1 MLNLEH
7 IQANSTRE
15 LVQEKVKTKQ
25 SESYCIVLYNDDHN
39 SFQHVIQCLMEV
51 CEHSAEQ
58 AEQCAILI
66 HYKGKTDV
74 KRGSYE
80 ELKTMCE
87 AIVERGIGATV
98 EEIKS

>member
-1 MLNLEH
+1 MNMLNLEH

-58 AEQCAILI
+58 AEQCAWIV
-66 HYKGKTDV
+66 HYKGK
-74 KRGSYE
+74 YP
-80 ELKTMCE
+80 
-87 AIVERGIGATV
+87 
-98 EEIKS
+98 IKSGEREDMMTRCIALLDRGLSAEVVLV

>member
-58 AEQCAILI
+58 AEQCAWIV
-66 HYKGKTDV
+66 HYKGKCSV
-74 KRGSYE
+74 KDGTWEKLEPLCSALLDRG
-80 ELKTMCE
+80 LT
-87 AIVERGIGATV
+87 A
-98 EEIKS
+98 EIQTS